1 MPHTAYIV
9 SSSYLT
15 ILLGF
20 VSFGRLVHGMETLPL
35 VHCNKAVNDNVFN
48 ERFLHTGK
56 FSRLE

>member
-35 VHCNKAVNDNVFN
+35 VHCNKAVNYNVFN
-48 ERFLHTGK
+48 
-56 FSRLE
+56 